1 MVYAGTFAHW
11 ERFSIGGEFGFNL
24 TSFENKDR
32 RPLTGTLT
40 QVTDTYNTG
49 GILLPE
55 SAKEKPKEGKVIS
68 IGEGKML
75 DDGKRSTFSVRVGD
89 RILFTSYAG
98 TEVKVGGEE
107 YLIMREEDILG
118 VITG

>member
-1 MVYAGTFAHW
+1 MTTKTSKPAMSTAKKFGSIRLLGDRVLV
-11 ERFSIGGEFGFNL
+11 ERVEAEER
-24 TSFENKDR
+24 TA
-32 RPLTGTLT
+32 
-40 QVTDTYNTG
+40 G
-49 GILLPE
+49 GILLPD

-98 TEVKVGGEE
+98 TEVKVGGVE